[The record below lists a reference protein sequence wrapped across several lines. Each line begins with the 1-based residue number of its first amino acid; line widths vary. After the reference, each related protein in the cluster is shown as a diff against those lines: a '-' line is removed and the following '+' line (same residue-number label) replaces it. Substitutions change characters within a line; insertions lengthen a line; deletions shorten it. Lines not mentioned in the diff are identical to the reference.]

1 MSPQDIHTGLSAFN
15 NSYWTGIFY
24 PEGLPASKRF
34 QYYCEQF
41 DTYEINSTFY
51 KFPTVKSL
59 KAWYDKSP
67 EGFIFSVKAFKGITH
82 YRRFNDCAELL
93 QDLYATCR
101 EGLGDKLSYVLF
113 QMPPSFAYSPE
124 RLDLIIASLDYS
136 FNNVVEFRNVTWW
149 RQDVIEALAQAGITF
164 CSVSYPNLPED
175 IMKTTNTCYVRL
187 HGVPKLFYSGY
198 GDEQLKYLRDNI
210 LAGGFEKAFVYFNNT
225 ASNEGVLNAMDFKN
239 HVLQP

>member
-1 MSPQDIHTGLSAFN
+1 MNPQDIHIGLSAFN
-15 NSYWTGIFY
+15 NAYWTGIFY

-34 QYYCEQF
+34 AHCCAQF

-59 KAWYDKSP
+59 KGWYDKSP
-67 EGFIFSVKAFKGITH
+67 TGFTFSVKAFKGITH
-82 YRRFNDCAELL
+82 YRRFNDCIELL
-93 QDLYATCR
+93 RDLYATCR
-101 EGLGDKLSYVLF
+101 EGLGDKLGYILF

-124 RLDLIIASLDYS
+124 RLELIIASLDYS
-136 FNNVVEFRNVTWW
+136 FNNVVEFRNATWW

-198 GDEQLKYLRDNI
+198 SEAQLEHLHDNI

-225 ASNEGVLNAMDFKN
+225 ASNEGVLNAMAFKSI
-239 HVLQP
+239 VQQP